1 MEFTSGKNIKPFF
14 LWKLYFSEV
23 FHKKGG
29 FDVVIGNPPY
39 VRVDNIPLDEKT
51 YFKENFNAAVGKYD
65 LYYLFFELC
74 FKILKNRGILSYITP
89 NKYCAASSAK
99 ILRNLIFKNISQG
112 EIVSTSKLEVFDDVS
127 NYPIISLFIKN
138 QQKLNMIVRE
148 AQSIGN
154 LSNSNDSKYCLS
166 INTFMQFPESVVP
179 ININQKKLKILLS
192 LLKNEP
198 CLGNYLSISEGLRI
212 PTKYEDK
219 IKSDFGIVKQY
230 QFKRWTLITEDSYI
244 SEINL
249 DKVISKNSVRYTKLF
264 KPKILIAEDS
274 LFITATY
281 DEMKFIPQGGV
292 YFGTLI
298 SNDID
303 IKYILGLLNS
313 KLFSELYK
321 ILFGGMHMGG
331 GYLRYRTNFLE
342 KLPMPFFD
350 SKISVKIINLVN
362 QILVEKQKKLDA
374 NIIYYERE
382 IDNLTFHLFNL
393 SNDEIKI
400 IQEI

>member
-1 MEFTSGKNIKPFF
+1 M
-14 LWKLYFSEV
+14 
-23 FHKKGG
+23 
-29 FDVVIGNPPY
+29 
-39 VRVDNIPLDEKT
+39 
-51 YFKENFNAAVGKYD
+51 
-65 LYYLFFELC
+65 
-74 FKILKNRGILSYITP
+74 SYITP

-99 ILRNLIFKNISQG
+99 TLRNLIIKNISLG
-112 EIVSTSKLEVFDDVS
+112 EIVSTSKLEIFDDVS

-148 AQSIGN
+148 AQSIEN

-166 INTFMQFPESVVP
+166 INTFKQFPESVIP
-179 ININQKKLKILLS
+179 ININQKKLNILLS
-192 LLKNEP
+192 LLKNES

-230 QFKRWTLITEDSYI
+230 QFKRWTPIIEYTYI

-249 DKVISKNSVRYTKLF
+249 VKVISKNSVRYMKLF

-281 DEMKFIPQGGV
+281 DEKKFIPQGGV

-321 ILFGGMHMGG
+321 ILFSGMHMGG

-350 SKISVKIINLVN
+350 SKIIVKIINLVN
-362 QILVEKQKKLDA
+362 QILDEKQKKLDA

-382 IDNLTFHLFNL
+382 IDNLIFHIFNL